1 MAGLLGSTAA
11 FTVFMVEAPK
21 TLDYGL
27 LRQHGF
33 TTTIDEDGTRS
44 GWVGVGNAVDVD
56 FAVGIDHG
64 QFAAFSLR
72 VDTRKVPS
80 AALKLQ
86 LDEAL
91 QQEEQ
96 VIGKKVPRARKKE
109 LKEEITL
116 MLQSRA
122 VWTPTL
128 TDCLWDLEA
137 GLLLIFA
144 SGKKAEATQERFR
157 ETFGIAPEALSSG
170 PMQDFFSR
178 LFNGDVPCGDW
189 SLAYADAASLSQ
201 SDAAA
206 TVVNTSATLETA
218 LGEGLDIQKIRLTAT
233 QGSVELEF
241 ALDASLTVSGLKL
254 PKAQKGAD
262 DAATLL
268 LKADTCSMVARLVKT
283 LAV

>member
-1 MAGLLGSTAA
+1 MAGLLGSTAS
-11 FTVFMVEAPK
+11 FTVFTAEAPK

-27 LRQHGF
+27 LPQHGF

-44 GWVGVGNAVDVD
+44 GWVGIGNAVDVD
-56 FAVGIDHG
+56 FIVGIDHG

-96 VIGKKVPRARKKE
+96 GLGKKVPRARKKE

-116 MLQSRA
+116 MLLSRA
-122 VWTPTL
+122 VWTPSL

-144 SGKKAEATQERFR
+144 SGKKAEAALERFR
-157 ETFGIAPEALSSG
+157 ETFGIAPEALTPG

-178 LFNGDVPCGDW
+178 LFNGNVSCEEW
-189 SLAYADAASLSQ
+189 TLAYADAASLSQ
-201 SDAAA
+201 SDAAV

-218 LGEGLDIQKIRLTAT
+218 LGEGLDIQKMRLTAT
-233 QGSVELEF
+233 QGGTELEF

-262 DAATLL
+262 DAATVL